1 MPYDGHPFGNALEII
16 PCGLQPAAP
25 FEPFAACRQGGFH
38 EILAPEDALVSQGPV
53 TRVAPGLNGFPP
65 SQAADK
71 PATGKLEPPAPPG
84 LFPDEFPGT
93 ASHTIT
99 WTSREAWV
107 MADLILP
114 VARIGFR
121 SVLLPFQ
128 LSLPRHLSR

>member
-84 LFPDEFPGT
+84 LFPDEFPVPPRTQLLG
-93 ASHTIT
+93 HLGRHGL
-99 WTSREAWV
+99 W
-107 MADLILP
+107 LISSCL
-114 VARIGFR
+114 
-121 SVLLPFQ
+121 
-128 LSLPRHLSR
+128 